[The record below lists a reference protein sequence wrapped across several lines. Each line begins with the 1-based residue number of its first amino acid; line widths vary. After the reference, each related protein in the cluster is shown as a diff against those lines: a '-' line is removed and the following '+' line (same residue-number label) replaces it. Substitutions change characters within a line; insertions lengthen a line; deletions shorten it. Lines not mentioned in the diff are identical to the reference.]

1 MRVRIRKVLEGYVD
15 IDAATAEEAIR
26 QAEEMYVDRGEEL
39 PDMEDGF
46 PLEFSVEE

>member
-1 MRVRIRKVLEGYVD
+1 MRVKIRQVLEGYVD

-26 QAEEMYVDRGEEL
+26 KAKDIYEGQGEEL
-39 PDMEDGF
+39 PDMDDGL